1 MNECSSQAV
10 GGSERKGRCEFM
22 KNKQAVSISYD
33 HEADVMY
40 LSFQDVEAEAEEVEE
55 GIFARY
61 NPKDEG
67 LVGTTILNFT
77 KKFGRV
83 PKEIE
88 IPLQHP
94 A

>member
-1 MNECSSQAV
+1 
-10 GGSERKGRCEFM
+10 M
-22 KNKQAVSISYD
+22 KSKQVVSISYD
-33 HEADVMY
+33 RKADVMY
-40 LSFQDVEAEAEEVEE
+40 LSFQDVEAEAEEIDE

-61 NPKDEG
+61 DPKDEG
-67 LVGTTILNFT
+67 LVGFTILNFS

-88 IPLQHP
+88 IPLQHL